1 MPTRAPRR
9 RARRCARGR
18 LRRAPRQSA
27 RAIRSGARPR
37 PRKARSVM
45 LSFPESTTRAAP
57 SSRRDTGA
65 ARVSPQRDTCAP
77 QPFARTLR
85 QRRTRGGSRGFRRG
99 NQLETTMNARF
110 ACLGGAAVAAAFA
123 LGGCVSQGTYD
134 KLEAEKAKE
143 VGTLQAQR
151 ESLERERNALLEDKA
166 ALASDKSALERDRE
180 RLRAENEALEREK
193 AKLLDAGRQTQAQ
206 YDKLVADLSQE
217 LKQGELQVR
226 RYKDLLTVEVAEQ
239 LFFDSGRAALKDSGK
254 AVLKKV
260 ADALKSY
267 EDKAIRVV
275 GHTDNVP
282 ISKAYQK
289 VFPSNWE
296 LSSARA
302 TTVVRFLQEAGIGPE
317 RLVATGRAEYAPVAP
332 NDSEAGRQKNRRIEI
347 TLVELGLVKERDEA
361 R

>member
-1 MPTRAPRR
+1 
-9 RARRCARGR
+9 
-18 LRRAPRQSA
+18 
-27 RAIRSGARPR
+27 
-37 PRKARSVM
+37 
-45 LSFPESTTRAAP
+45 
-57 SSRRDTGA
+57 
-65 ARVSPQRDTCAP
+65 
-77 QPFARTLR
+77 
-85 QRRTRGGSRGFRRG
+85 
-99 NQLETTMNARF
+99 MNARF
-110 ACLGGAAVAAAFA
+110 ACLGGAAMAAAVA
-123 LGGCVSQGTYD
+123 LGGCVTQGTYD
-134 KLEAEKAKE
+134 KLEAEKAQE

-151 ESLERERNALLEDKA
+151 ESLERERNALRDDKA
-166 ALASDKSALERDRE
+166 VLEKEKGLLEKDKSALEQDKS
-180 RLRAENEALEREK
+180 ALELEK
-193 AKLLDAGRQTQAQ
+193 AKLLDASRQTQKQ
-206 YDKLVADLSQE
+206 YDALVADLSQE

-226 RYKDLLTVEVAEQ
+226 RYKDMLTVEVAEQ

-260 ADALKSY
+260 AGALKSY

-282 ISKAYQK
+282 IAKAYQK

-302 TTVVRFLQEAGIGPE
+302 TTVVRFLQEAGIEPE

-347 TLVELGLVKERDEA
+347 TLVERSLLKERAEA

>member
-1 MPTRAPRR
+1 
-9 RARRCARGR
+9 
-18 LRRAPRQSA
+18 
-27 RAIRSGARPR
+27 
-37 PRKARSVM
+37 
-45 LSFPESTTRAAP
+45 
-57 SSRRDTGA
+57 
-65 ARVSPQRDTCAP
+65 
-77 QPFARTLR
+77 
-85 QRRTRGGSRGFRRG
+85 
-99 NQLETTMNARF
+99 MNARL
-110 ACLGGAAVAAAFA
+110 ACLGGAAAAAAIA
-123 LGGCVSQGTYD
+123 LGGCVTQGTYD
-134 KLEAEKAKE
+134 KLEAEKARE

-151 ESLERERNALLEDKA
+151 EALERERNALRDDKA
-166 ALASDKSALERDRE
+166 VLEKDKSALEQDKS
-180 RLRAENEALEREK
+180 ALELEK
-193 AKLLDAGRQTQAQ
+193 AKLLDASRQTQKQ
-206 YDKLVADLSQE
+206 YDALVADLSQE
-217 LKQGELQVR
+217 LKKGELQVR
-226 RYKDLLTVEVAEQ
+226 RYQDMLTVEVAEQ

-282 ISKAYQK
+282 IAKAYQK

-302 TTVVRFLQEAGIGPE
+302 TTVVRFLQEAGIEPE

-347 TLVELGLVKERDEA
+347 TLVERSLLKERAEA